1 MEIYEVENGKTKKQI
16 NETDSSLLKNINNSN
31 KLKKQEKQITKTWDE
46 YGDITTDFT
55 KNKVSNTM
63 QWTIVSTNVG

>member
-31 KLKKQEKQITKTWDE
+31 KLKKQEKQITKTW
-46 YGDITTDFT
+46 
-55 KNKVSNTM
+55 N
-63 QWTIVSTNVG
+63 